1 MWIVGVLFRKCWE
14 WTSMSP
20 NQVHQWQHHWLLG
33 RQSPNMCYF
42 SRSRLIGTLYHFSMF
57 LSPHFVGVCLFA
69 EKQNSGWVFN
79 NNGHKFSICLPV
91 RWFWAPTRLAW
102 CFDLWKT
109 FIAGE
114 PVPTN
119 KDSTR
124 VSEAFWVHGCKCM
137 GPITGNF
144 VAPNFVLRHELCAD
158 FWSWIFLC
166 LHLCHLW
173 AGMFLVDRCCSIAF
187 VYIWVNFRH
196 NKKAKENC
204 VLSFDST
211 CGCTCRSLWRISLI
225 WTLMIKQLFLSTWE
239 RW

>member
-20 NQVHQWQHHWLLG
+20 NRVHQWQHHWLLG

-42 SRSRLIGTLYHFSMF
+42 SRSRLIGALYCFSMF

-69 EKQNSGWVFN
+69 EKQNSGCVFN
-79 NNGHKFSICLPV
+79 NNAHKFSICLAV
-91 RWFWAPTRLAW
+91 RWFWAPTRPAW

-137 GPITGNF
+137 WPITANF
-144 VAPNFVLRHELCAD
+144 VVCSKLCFKTWTMRRLLVMDLFMLAPVSFVSRNVP
-158 FWSWIFLC
+158 SWQMLQHCSC
-166 LHLCHLW
+166 LYL
-173 AGMFLVDRCCSIAF
+173 GQF
-187 VYIWVNFRH
+187 
-196 NKKAKENC
+196 
-204 VLSFDST
+204 
-211 CGCTCRSLWRISLI
+211 
-225 WTLMIKQLFLSTWE
+225 
-239 RW
+239 